1 MSSTTALIT
10 PDLAH
15 KDLYIGGKWVQSE
28 GGRRFETENPYT
40 GKVWA
45 SIAEAGVSDVDLA
58 VNAARAALE
67 GPWGQMTGG
76 QRARLMNKLADI
88 LERDADTIAMIETY
102 DNGKLIRDARW
113 QVGLMADW
121 FRYFAGAA
129 DKIDGTVMQDANPE
143 FFVYTRRE
151 PIGVVAAILP
161 WNAPLLLM
169 TWKLAPAMAA
179 GCTFIAKPS
188 EFTPSSA
195 LALAEC
201 FAEAGFPA
209 GVFNVLPSSSR
220 DVPAALTQHE
230 GVNKVAFTGSTA
242 TGVKAAQSAIAHLA
256 RVTLELGGKSPQ
268 LVFEDADVEAATNG
282 LLRGIFSATG
292 QICHAGSRAF
302 VQRPIYDAILA
313 KVVARANTL
322 KLGDPRLPETELGPI
337 ATGPQFE
344 KVKDMLTR
352 AKADGALAACGG
364 GPDESLGGYFI
375 KPTVLTNVKPG
386 DYIMREEVFGPVLCI
401 MPFDT
406 EEEGI
411 ALANDTRYGLAS
423 GLWTSDVRRVH
434 RVAKRIRAGTVWVNA
449 YRGVSPSVP
458 FGGFGASGMGRESG
472 WEAINDYTERKAIWV
487 EMTGQTKDPFKL

>member
-1 MSSTTALIT
+1 MSTTAT
-10 PDLAH
+10 PLQAVLKH
-15 KDLYIGGKWVQSE
+15 KDLYIGGEWLAGE

-40 GKVWA
+40 GQPWA
-45 SIAEAGVSDVDLA
+45 SIADAGVGDVDRA
-58 VNAARAALE
+58 VKAARAALD

-76 QRARLMNKLADI
+76 QRGRLMHKLADI
-88 LERDADTIAMIETY
+88 LERDADKIAMIETY

-113 QVGLMADW
+113 QVGLMAEW

-129 DKIDGTVMQDANPE
+129 DKIDGTVMQDASPE

-169 TWKLAPAMAA
+169 TWKLAPALAA

-195 LALAEC
+195 LALADC
-201 FAEAGFPA
+201 FAEAGFPG

-242 TGVKAAQSAIAHLA
+242 TGIKAAQSAISHLA

-268 LVFEDADVEAATNG
+268 LVFEDADVEAASNG
-282 LLRGIFSATG
+282 ILRGIFSATG

-302 VQRPIYDAILA
+302 VQRPVYDKILA

-322 KLGDPRLPETELGPI
+322 KLGDPRLPETEMGPI
-337 ATGPQFE
+337 ATAPQFE
-344 KVKDMLTR
+344 KVKEMLAR
-352 AKADGALAACGG
+352 AKADGAVAACGG
-364 GPDESLGGYFI
+364 GPDEALGGYFI

-386 DYIMREEVFGPVLCI
+386 DYIAQEEVFGPVLCI

-411 ALANDTRYGLAS
+411 VLANDTRYGLAS
-423 GLWTSDVRRVH
+423 GLWSRDVRRVH

-449 YRGVSPSVP
+449 YRGVAPSVP
-458 FGGFGASGMGRESG
+458 FGGFGASGIGRESG
-472 WEAINDYTERKAIWV
+472 LEAIRDYTEQKAIWV

>member
-1 MSSTTALIT
+1 MTTPSSVIEPVLN
-10 PDLAH
+10 H
-15 KDLYIGGKWVQSE
+15 KDLFIGGQWLEAE

-40 GKVWA
+40 RKPWA
-45 SIAEAGVSDVDLA
+45 SIADAGVSDVDLA
-58 VNAARAALE
+58 VKAARAALE
-67 GPWGQMTGG
+67 GPWGQMSGG

-88 LERDADTIAMIETY
+88 LERDADKIAMIETY

-113 QVGLMADW
+113 QLGLMAEW

-129 DKIDGTVMQDANPE
+129 DKIDGTVMQDASPD

-151 PIGVVAAILP
+151 PVGVVAAILP

-169 TWKLAPAMAA
+169 TWKLAPALAA

-188 EFTPSSA
+188 EFTPTSA
-195 LALAEC
+195 LALAERIQ
-201 FAEAGFPA
+201 EAGFPP
-209 GVFNVLPSSSR
+209 GVFNVLPTSSR
-220 DVPAALTQHE
+220 EVSAALTSHE

-242 TGVKAAQSAIAHLA
+242 TGIKAAQAAVAHLA

-268 LVFEDADVEAATNG
+268 LIFEDADVEAASNG
-282 LLRGIFSATG
+282 VLRGIFSATG
-292 QICHAGSRAF
+292 QICHAGSRVF
-302 VQRPIYDAILA
+302 VQRPIYQQILN

-322 KLGDPRLPETELGPI
+322 KLGDPRLPETEMGPI

-344 KVKDMLTR
+344 KVKEMLAR
-352 AKADGALAACGG
+352 AISEGAVAACGG
-364 GPDESLGGYFI
+364 GADEKLGGYFI
-375 KPTVLTNVKPG
+375 KPTVLTNVKPN
-386 DYIMREEVFGPVLCI
+386 DYIMREEVFGPVVCI

-423 GLWTSDVRRVH
+423 GLWSSDVRRVH

-458 FGGFGASGMGRESG
+458 FGGFGASGIGRESG
-472 WEAINDYTERKAIWV
+472 LEAIRDYTEQKAIWV

>member
-1 MSSTTALIT
+1 MSSVSVIELE
-10 PDLAH
+10 LKH
-15 KDLYIGGKWVQSE
+15 KELFIGGEWRQAE

-40 GKVWA
+40 GKPWA
-45 SIAEAGVSDVDLA
+45 SIADAGVGDVDLA
-58 VNAARAALE
+58 VNAARTALD
-67 GPWGQMTGG
+67 GQWGQMTGG

-88 LERDADTIAMIETY
+88 LERDADKIAMIETY

-113 QVGLMADW
+113 QVGLMAEW

-129 DKIDGTVMQDANPE
+129 DKIEGTVMQDASPD

-169 TWKLAPAMAA
+169 TWKLAPALAA

-188 EFTPSSA
+188 EFTPASA
-195 LALAEC
+195 LALAEMIK
-201 FAEAGFPA
+201 EAGFPA
-209 GVFNVLPSSSR
+209 GVFNVLPTSSR
-220 DVPAALTQHE
+220 EVSAALTLHE
-230 GVNKVAFTGSTA
+230 GVNMVAFTGSTA
-242 TGVKAAQSAIAHLA
+242 GGVKTAQSAVSHLA
-256 RVTLELGGKSPQ
+256 RFTLELGGKSPQ
-268 LVFEDADVEAATNG
+268 LIFEDADVEAAANG
-282 LLRGIFSATG
+282 VLRGIFSATG
-292 QICHAGSRAF
+292 QICHAGSRVF
-302 VQRPIYDAILA
+302 VQRPIYNKILE

-322 KLGDPRLPETELGPI
+322 KLGDPRLPETEMGPI

-344 KVKDMLTR
+344 KVKEMLAR
-352 AKADGALAACGG
+352 ALADGAVAACGG
-364 GPDESLGGYFI
+364 GADEKLGGYFI
-375 KPTVLTNVKPG
+375 KPTVLTNVKPS
-386 DYIMREEVFGPVLCI
+386 DYIMREEVFGPVVCM

-423 GLWTSDVRRVH
+423 GLWSSDVRRVH

-449 YRGVSPSVP
+449 YRGVAPSVP
-458 FGGFGASGMGRESG
+458 FGGFGASGIGRESG
-472 WEAINDYTERKAIWV
+472 LEAIRDYTEQKAIWV